1 MDLGKNAACDHIVLG
16 FDRYQAVRHR
26 LPTPPRAGACHKAK
40 NLAEITEHFDA
51 VLLDAFG
58 VLNIGQAVV
67 PGSPERIAALQAMGK
82 RALVVSNAAGFP
94 HSAIVTRLGGL
105 GYQFDADD
113 IITSRKALLAGLA
126 NETPRHWGMA
136 AGEVFGPEEFGDLSF
151 TRLKDEPAAYEQA
164 EGFLLVGASA
174 WDTSRQDRLVESL
187 NARPRPFFVANP
199 DLMAPQENG
208 FSTEPGHF
216 GHDIAER
223 TGIEPV
229 FYGKPFTNIF
239 ELAISHLGKGFDP
252 SRILMVGDTLHTD
265 ILGGLAAGIQTALVV
280 DTGVLAGS
288 DINAAIERSG
298 IAPDWIIDRP

>member
-1 MDLGKNAACDHIVLG
+1 MDLGKDAACDHLASG

-26 LPTPPRAGACHKAK
+26 LPIPPRQGACEKAK
-40 NLAEITEHFDA
+40 NLAEISEHFDA

-67 PGSPERIAALQAMGK
+67 PGSPERIAGLQAMGK

-94 HSAIVTRLGGL
+94 HSAIVQRLGGL
-105 GYQFDADD
+105 GYHFTSDD

-126 NETPRHWGMA
+126 TEEPRHWGMA

-151 TRLKDEPAAYEQA
+151 TRLEDDPAAYAQA

-174 WDTSRQDRLVESL
+174 WNAERQARLVESL
-187 NARPRPFFVANP
+187 QALPRPFFVANP

-208 FSTEPGHF
+208 FSIEPGHY

-223 TGIEPV
+223 TGITPV

-239 ELAISHLGKGFDP
+239 ELAVNRLGDNFDP

-288 DINAAIERSG
+288 DINAAIEASG
-298 IAPDWIIDRP
+298 IAPDWILERP